1 VFHGPKEC
9 IIISKVNEDRQGRLE
24 DEPQSLDRLML
35 DISIPEVKEDFFA
48 SAEKTMDESLPS

>member
-1 VFHGPKEC
+1 
-9 IIISKVNEDRQGRLE
+9 
-24 DEPQSLDRLML
+24 ML